1 MATDHAKIDHIGTAL
16 YNANS
21 LGSIE
26 IRQRRAIN
34 PPSCTKVPTPSR
46 ILM

>member
-1 MATDHAKIDHIGTAL
+1 MAMVHAKIDHMGTAH
-16 YNANS
+16 YNAKS